1 MCLLDHLMYDNL
13 VYVQHHAHPSSP
25 PLTPLPLWL
34 MLFPTSPPS
43 HQVLIYPCWAYAG
56 SHSCCVPSNSHA
68 TPTTSRSP
76 PPTLLGTLPGPGR
89 QVYHAGLSTR
99 AS

>member
-25 PLTPLPLWL
+25 PLTPLPLRL

-43 HQVLIYPCWAYAG
+43 HQVLILSMLGLCRQPQ
-56 SHSCCVPSNSHA
+56 
-68 TPTTSRSP
+68 
-76 PPTLLGTLPGPGR
+76 LLC
-89 QVYHAGLSTR
+89 A
-99 AS
+99 